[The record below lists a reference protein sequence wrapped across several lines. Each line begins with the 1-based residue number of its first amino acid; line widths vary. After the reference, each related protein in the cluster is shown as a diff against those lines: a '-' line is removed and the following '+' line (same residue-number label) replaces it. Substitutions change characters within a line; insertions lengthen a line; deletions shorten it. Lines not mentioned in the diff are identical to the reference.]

1 MNPLFNK
8 PFTFD
13 RVVRI
18 LFGLIVLA
26 GLIYLIAV
34 LKNALLPFL
43 IAWLLAYMMQPFVR
57 LFQYKFGLKNRF
69 LSIFAVLICTV
80 FIIGLVF
87 VLVVPSITQEVQ
99 KTIELVQDHNRL
111 GSSNI
116 PFIPDSWIEFIQKNI
131 DPEELAQLVSK
142 ENIEK
147 LVKQVAPKL
156 WMILTNTFSVL
167 FSITIIFVIFLYFI
181 FILLDYE
188 KIANGWIEL
197 IPGKYRPFIQG
208 LSEDVESSMNRY
220 FRGQSLIALCV
231 GILLSV
237 GFKIVGF
244 PLAVVLGLFIGV
256 LNLIPYMQTIGI
268 IPMLLLSLLK
278 AAETGENFWWIF
290 GSGILVLGIVQVIQ
304 DLVLTPRIMGKAMG
318 LNPAII
324 LLSLSIW
331 GTLLGFV
338 GFIIALPLTTLF
350 LSYYKR
356 FILSDDTPVV
366 TEPNIPKSDTE
377 EKNEL
382 F

>member
-111 GSSNI
+111 GSSSI

-188 KIANGWIEL
+188 KDR
-197 IPGKYRPFIQG
+197 K
-208 LSEDVESSMNRY
+208 
-220 FRGQSLIALCV
+220 
-231 GILLSV
+231 SV
-237 GFKIVGF
+237 V
-244 PLAVVLGLFIGV
+244 
-256 LNLIPYMQTIGI
+256 
-268 IPMLLLSLLK
+268 
-278 AAETGENFWWIF
+278 
-290 GSGILVLGIVQVIQ
+290 
-304 DLVLTPRIMGKAMG
+304 
-318 LNPAII
+318 
-324 LLSLSIW
+324 
-331 GTLLGFV
+331 
-338 GFIIALPLTTLF
+338 
-350 LSYYKR
+350 
-356 FILSDDTPVV
+356 
-366 TEPNIPKSDTE
+366 
-377 EKNEL
+377 
-382 F
+382 

>member
-99 KTIELVQDHNRL
+99 KTIELVQEYNRL
-111 GSSNI
+111 GSSSI

-131 DPEELAQLVSK
+131 DPEEIAQLVRK

-156 WMILTNTFSVL
+156 W
-167 FSITIIFVIFLYFI
+167 
-181 FILLDYE
+181 
-188 KIANGWIEL
+188 KIGRAH
-197 IPGKYRPFIQG
+197 
-208 LSEDVESSMNRY
+208 V
-220 FRGQSLIALCV
+220 
-231 GILLSV
+231 
-237 GFKIVGF
+237 
-244 PLAVVLGLFIGV
+244 
-256 LNLIPYMQTIGI
+256 
-268 IPMLLLSLLK
+268 
-278 AAETGENFWWIF
+278 
-290 GSGILVLGIVQVIQ
+290 
-304 DLVLTPRIMGKAMG
+304 
-318 LNPAII
+318 
-324 LLSLSIW
+324 
-331 GTLLGFV
+331 
-338 GFIIALPLTTLF
+338 
-350 LSYYKR
+350 
-356 FILSDDTPVV
+356 
-366 TEPNIPKSDTE
+366 
-377 EKNEL
+377 
-382 F
+382 